1 MKKLLFITTV
11 AVLLTLFSCK
21 RETNTMTVVK
31 DCTGTYLR
39 IHGKDFKVCNL
50 GKLSSVPAGATVT
63 ATLKKIDNCKS
74 LDDRFFCMMFHENEG
89 WVEIVKLK

>member
-1 MKKLLFITTV
+1 MKKSLLITTI

-74 LDDRFFCMMFHENEG
+74 LDDRFFFMMFHENEG

>member
-1 MKKLLFITTV
+1 MKKLLLITTV
-11 AVLLTLFSCK
+11 AALLTLFSCK

-74 LDDRFFCMMFHENEG
+74 LDDRFFCGLFHENEG

>member
-1 MKKLLFITTV
+1 MKKLLLITTV
-11 AVLLTLFSCK
+11 AALLTLFSCK
-21 RETNTMTVVK
+21 RETNTMTVLK

-74 LDDRFFCMMFHENEG
+74 LDDSFFCMMFHENEG

>member
-1 MKKLLFITTV
+1 MKKLLLITTV
-11 AVLLTLFSCK
+11 AALLTLFSCK
-21 RETNTMTVVK
+21 RETNIMTVVK

-74 LDDRFFCMMFHENEG
+74 LDDRFFCAMFHENEG